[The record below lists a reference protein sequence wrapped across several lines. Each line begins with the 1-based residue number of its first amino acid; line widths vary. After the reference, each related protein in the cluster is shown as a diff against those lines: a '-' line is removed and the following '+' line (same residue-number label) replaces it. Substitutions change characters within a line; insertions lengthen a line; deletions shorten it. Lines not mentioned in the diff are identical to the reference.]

1 MDNEDKEYS
10 NMATE
15 KEGTIYVDCTSGFGI
30 GFTCQICGNGQ
41 ELPPGVTRV
50 GIPMCDNCKKVFLE
64 LVQNHKSTWSIH
76 E

>member
-1 MDNEDKEYS
+1 MASDTEYS

-15 KEGTIYVDCTSGFGI
+15 KEGTIYVDYTSGFGT

-50 GIPMCDNCKKVFLE
+50 GLAMCDNCKKVLLE
-64 LVQNHKSTWSIH
+64 LVQNHKSNWGNH

>member
-1 MDNEDKEYS
+1 MASDNEYS
-10 NMATE
+10 SMSSGKSRTL
-15 KEGTIYVDCTSGFGI
+15 YVDLNAGYGI

-50 GIPMCDNCKKVFLE
+50 ALPLCDNCKKVLRE
-64 LVQNHKSTWSIH
+64 LVQNHKSNWGRH